1 MVGVSGA
8 LLMSSQAWAAT
19 REIANSNLTDLSD
32 ARRFIRD
39 KTPGYASYIKNRST
53 TTTILYHP
61 NAGSGWAT
69 LTIPIDTVVLSPN
82 NDGSSDE
89 KDACLE
95 TDDDTFAFKTTI
107 WGNRGFGCGT
117 NGTVSSNYSGAQVR
131 IRLPASDIP
140 TALFIQDVDGRD
152 ERQHISFTSSAIRDI
167 YIPRDDRSFRVTGGN
182 NLESNGAR
190 GAPNCDGDAW
200 CNAIVLL
207 RADTFNVKAGTK
219 DGGRNGSVIGSRMG
233 LSNNTPENY
242 RTLTFD
248 PRGGSFPSS
257 QLNKESSEYKLIRE
271 YADGVNLVRDII
283 RNQTSNEFPIP
294 TRSGYIFRGWYEN
307 TSGTGASRTSWTMT
321 NDKTLYAV
329 WGPASTDPYTLTPT
343 VTVMGS
349 TTINPGQSATF
360 APGVGK
366 AGTIDAS
373 NIHWELA
380 KIIVP
385 AGGSIDTSL
394 YSSPGSA
401 SVCAHYAPLTC
412 TLVQQANNETF
423 SATTTSLPTVTD
435 ADTAGLVVG
444 SRLCYALLVSPYTD
458 TGGNYSQAIS
468 CVVVATL
475 PTVQVWGNDLRV
487 GSTFSND
494 SNVNSIVT
502 GAVTGEGASWVEYAI
517 TAPSSVSRIGSQSGA
532 SNGGSSNP
540 SDWSKLT
547 FSNATNPC
555 SSGGYGC
562 FTAPDNMGKIPSL
575 AGALRTLGG
584 GIVRY
589 DGTLPVLSSAIAPWV
604 GGSLTNVTQSAVVIT
619 TDKITITN
627 DIIYTPAS
635 LGNNWNIPQLILIAR
650 DIDIA
655 PNVTRVDAWL
665 VANGGTI
672 NTCTHTGTLTSNDCT
687 VPLRLN
693 GPLMATQLALNRT
706 YHNAAQPT
714 DAAEIINLRSDAYIW
729 AHNQASQNGSWQ
741 TVYTTELPPR
751 Y

>member
-1 MVGVSGA
+1 MIKSRLLVGAIVALVIGASAA
-8 LLMSSQAWAAT
+8 LLSATQAHAAT
-19 REIANSNLTDLSD
+19 IANSNLTNLSD
-32 ARRFIRD
+32 ARSYVRANRNGFITYVKGNVVLYHDNATGGWR
-39 KTPGYASYIKNRST
+39 T
-53 TTTILYHP
+53 TTLPGTV
-61 NAGSGWAT
+61 
-69 LTIPIDTVVLSPN
+69 LTRN

-89 KDACLE
+89 RNACV
-95 TDDDTFAFKTTI
+95 DINDRGFAFDTDI
-107 WGNRGFGCGT
+107 WANRGFGCGS
-117 NGTVSSNYSGAQVR
+117 NGSTTSGYSGGRVNVNPPNGVP
-131 IRLPASDIP
+131 IF
-140 TALFIQDVDGRD
+140 LFIEDVDGLN
-152 ERQHISFTSSAIRDI
+152 ERQHITFTSSAIQ
-167 YIPRDDRSFRVTGGN
+167 YLYTPRTRPAFDVRGGDDLV
-182 NLESNGAR
+182 SNGDYVTCTGQA
-190 GAPNCDGDAW
+190 N

-207 RADTFNVKAGTK
+207 LADSFNIKAGSK
-219 DGGRNGSVIGSRMG
+219 DGNSVMSVK
-233 LSNNTPENY
+233 NNTPYSY

-248 PRGGSFPSS
+248 PQGGTFPSD
-257 QLNKESSEYKLIRE
+257 QLGREDGESKLIRE
-271 YADGVNLVRDII
+271 YADGVNLVRDLI
-283 RNQTSNEFPIP
+283 RGEESNEFPQP
-294 TRSGYIFRGWYEN
+294 TKSGYIFQGWYEDP
-307 TSGTGASRTSWTMT
+307 SGTGTRRTSWSMT
-321 NDKTLYAV
+321 ADKTLYAV

-423 SATTTSLPTVTD
+423 SATTTPLPTVTD

-502 GAVTGEGASWVEYAI
+502 GAVTSEGASWVEYAI

-589 DGTLPVLSSAIAPWV
+589 DGTLPILSSAIAPWV